1 MKTKNKI
8 SKQLDT
14 LITEVNELLPQVNN
28 CNNYAYTY
36 AGSTMCLRIV
46 LLDAII
52 VKGKYV
58 YIKTPIEN
66 TYYFEKRYNANN
78 KDIFSDNGEK
88 ALLYDL
94 RIIKKAFIQL
104 LKNELSNLNN

>member
-1 MKTKNKI
+1 MKKQTQI

-14 LITEVNELLPQVNN
+14 LITEINELLPKVND
-28 CNNYAYTY
+28 CNSYAFTY
-36 AGSTMCLRIV
+36 AGSTMCYYII
-46 LLDAII
+46 LDEPII

-58 YIKTPIEN
+58 YIKTSN
-66 TYYFEKRYNANN
+66 FSNNYNFEKRYNANN
-78 KDIFSDNGEK
+78 KEEFADNGKK

-104 LKNELSNLNN
+104 LKNQNFNN

>member
-1 MKTKNKI
+1 MKTKKQL

-28 CNNYAYTY
+28 CNSYATTY
-36 AGSTMCLRIV
+36 AGSTMCYYII
-46 LLDAII
+46 LDEPIM

-58 YIKTPIEN
+58 YIKTSKFSN
-66 TYYFEKRYNANN
+66 NYNFEKRYNANN
-78 KDIFSDNGEK
+78 TGEFSDNGEK

-94 RIIKKAFIQL
+94 RLIKKAFIKL
-104 LKNELSNLNN
+104 LKN